1 MDRARLNT
9 ILWPIALLLVNSLWG
24 GISDNAAPYEINDYD
39 HAIEDRT
46 VTLGGVFGQ
55 DKSMPSTFEFEFEAL
70 SVDDGSIGWEIIDNQ
85 GQVVAQWAGELGDA
99 TPDWNGE
106 LMPGTYIVKTN
117 ADPGILTQQ
126 TLYIQPFAAYSLE
139 GHILLSSMLILFAVG
154 ETIVRKKGG
163 EYFAKKKANAPKSS
177 TQVPFSRMRVGM
189 PEDDLAL
196 LEDSPWRTP
205 KGL

>member
-55 DKSMPSTFEFEFEAL
+55 DKPMPSTFEFEFEAL

-205 KGL
+205 EGL

>member
-46 VTLGGVFGQ
+46 VILGGVFGQ
-55 DKSMPSTFEFEFEAL
+55 DKPMPSTFEFEFETL

>member
-99 TPDWNGE
+99 MPDWNGE

-189 PEDDLAL
+189 PEDDLVL

>member
-46 VTLGGVFGQ
+46 ITLGGVFGQ

-99 TPDWNGE
+99 MPDWNGE

>member
-163 EYFAKKKANAPKSS
+163 EYFANKKANAPKSS

>member
-46 VTLGGVFGQ
+46 VTLSGVFGQ
-55 DKSMPSTFEFEFEAL
+55 DKPMPSTFEFEFETL

>member
-55 DKSMPSTFEFEFEAL
+55 DKPMPSTFEFEFEAL
-70 SVDDGSIGWEIIDNQ
+70 SVDDGFIGWEIIDNQ

>member
-55 DKSMPSTFEFEFEAL
+55 DKPMPSTFEFEFEAL

-126 TLYIQPFAAYSLE
+126 TIYIQPFAAYSLE

>member
-55 DKSMPSTFEFEFEAL
+55 DKSMPSSFEFEFEAL

-106 LMPGTYIVKTN
+106 LTPGTYIVKTN

>member
-55 DKSMPSTFEFEFEAL
+55 DKPMPSTFEFEFETL

-163 EYFAKKKANAPKSS
+163 EYFAKKKAIAPKSS

>member
-39 HAIEDRT
+39 HAIEERT

-70 SVDDGSIGWEIIDNQ
+70 SVDDGSIGWEIIDNR
-85 GQVVAQWAGELGDA
+85 GQVVAQWAGEMGDA

-106 LMPGTYIVKTN
+106 LMPGTYVVKTN
-117 ADPGILTQQ
+117 ADPGIITQQ
-126 TLYIQPFAAYSLE
+126 TLYIQPFAAYSFE
-139 GHILLSSMLILFAVG
+139 GHILLSSMLVLFAVG

-163 EYFAKKKANAPKSS
+163 EYFTKKKANAPKSS
-177 TQVPFSRMRVGM
+177 THVPFSRRRLGM

>member
-46 VTLGGVFGQ
+46 VTLGDVFGQ

-99 TPDWNGE
+99 MPDWNGE

>member
-1 MDRARLNT
+1 MYRARLNT

-55 DKSMPSTFEFEFEAL
+55 DKSMPSTFEFEFETL
-70 SVDDGSIGWEIIDNQ
+70 SVDEGSIGWEIIDNR

-106 LMPGTYIVKTN
+106 LMPGTYVVKTN
-117 ADPGILTQQ
+117 ADPGIITQQ
-126 TLYIQPFAAYSLE
+126 TLYIQPFAAYSIE
-139 GHILLSSMLILFAVG
+139 GHILLSSMLVLFAVG

-177 TQVPFSRMRVGM
+177 TQVPFSRRRLGM

>member
-55 DKSMPSTFEFEFEAL
+55 DKPMPSIFEFEFEAL

>member
-1 MDRARLNT
+1 MDRVRLNT

-55 DKSMPSTFEFEFEAL
+55 DKPMPSTFEFEFEAL

>member
-1 MDRARLNT
+1 MLQLLHLVCRRLCS
-9 ILWPIALLLVNSLWG
+9 PRVLLP
-24 GISDNAAPYEINDYD
+24 AA
-39 HAIEDRT
+39 AS
-46 VTLGGVFGQ
+46 G
-55 DKSMPSTFEFEFEAL
+55 
-70 SVDDGSIGWEIIDNQ
+70 Q

>member
-46 VTLGGVFGQ
+46 VTLGGGFGQ
-55 DKSMPSTFEFEFEAL
+55 DKPMPSTFEFEFETL

-177 TQVPFSRMRVGM
+177 AQVPFSRMRVGM

>member
-24 GISDNAAPYEINDYD
+24 GISDNSAPYEINDYD

-55 DKSMPSTFEFEFEAL
+55 DKPMPSTFEFEFEAL

>member
-55 DKSMPSTFEFEFEAL
+55 DKPMPSTFEFEFEAL

-106 LMPGTYIVKTN
+106 IMPGTYIVKTN

-177 TQVPFSRMRVGM
+177 IQVPFSRMRVGM

>member
-55 DKSMPSTFEFEFEAL
+55 DKPMPSTFEFEFEAL

-106 LMPGTYIVKTN
+106 LLPGTYIVKTN

>member
-55 DKSMPSTFEFEFEAL
+55 DKPMPSTFEFEFETL

-177 TQVPFSRMRVGM
+177 IQVPFSRMRVGM